1 MGAIIRGIGV
11 YYPENVVT
19 NAQLEKKVDTT
30 DEWITTRT
38 GIKQRRILPNDS
50 NLLASDFGAAAA
62 QAAMTKAG
70 IKPEDID
77 GIICANINPDKQ
89 FPATAC
95 FIQAKIGAKNA
106 FAFDVTAACAG
117 FVFAANMA
125 SLLIDSGQA
134 KNILVIGAE
143 ILSRVLDWTDRNTC
157 ILFGDA
163 AGAVVFSAGPKDRGI
178 LLSQLKSDGTQ
189 ADVLFLNSLMGH
201 GKGFPADEV
210 DEIDE
215 DDDDD
220 DYEDDEDGDEDE
232 NEEPDQEAAP
242 AMNMDGKQ
250 VFKAAVTEIAD
261 IVKSTVAKAGFTMQ
275 DLDLLVMHQANVR
288 IINAIADKLGLPP
301 EKVIINVDKFGNTSS
316 ASIPLAL
323 FDAESQGRL
332 QPGKL
337 VALAAVGG
345 GMSWGCNLM
354 RW

>member
-19 NAQLEKKVDTT
+19 NAQLEKQVDTT

-38 GIKQRRILPNDS
+38 GIKQRRILPQDS

-62 QAAMTKAG
+62 QAAMSKAG
-70 IKPEDID
+70 LKPEDID

-125 SLLIDSGQA
+125 SLLIDAGQA
-134 KNILVIGAE
+134 KHILVIGAE

-163 AGAVVFSAGPKDRGI
+163 AGAAVFSAGPKDRGI
-178 LLSQLKSDGTQ
+178 ILSQLKSDGTQ
-189 ADVLFLNSLMGH
+189 SEVLYLNSLLSDKKSG
-201 GKGFPADEV
+201 GKSG
-210 DEIDE
+210 
-215 DDDDD
+215 
-220 DYEDDEDGDEDE
+220 
-232 NEEPDQEAAP
+232 
-242 AMNMDGKQ
+242 MNMDGKQ
-250 VFKAAVTEIAD
+250 VFKAAVTEITD
-261 IVKSTVAKAGFTMQ
+261 IVKTTVAKAGFTMQ

-288 IINAIADKLGLPP
+288 IINAITEKLGLPP
-301 EKVIINVDKFGNTSS
+301 EKVVINVDKFGNTSS

-323 FDAESQGRL
+323 HDAESQGRL

>member
-1 MGAIIRGIGV
+1 MGAVIRGIGV
-11 YYPENVVT
+11 YTPDNIVT
-19 NAQLEKKVDTT
+19 NADIEKIVETT

-38 GIKQRRILPNDS
+38 GIKQRYILPKGS
-50 NLLASDFGAAAA
+50 PLKSSDFGTFAAKAA
-62 QAAMTKAG
+62 LEKAG
-70 IKPEDID
+70 LGPEDID

-95 FIQAKIGAKNA
+95 FIQAKLGVKNA

-117 FVFAANMA
+117 FVYAANMA
-125 SLLIDSGQA
+125 ALLIDAGQSR
-134 KNILVIGAE
+134 NILVIGSE
-143 ILSRVLDWTDRNTC
+143 ILSPVLDWTDRNTC

-178 LLSQLKSDGTQ
+178 ILSQLKSDGTQ
-189 ADVLFLNSLMGH
+189 SEVLYLNL
-201 GKGFPADEV
+201 P
-210 DEIDE
+210 
-215 DDDDD
+215 
-220 DYEDDEDGDEDE
+220 GDEGRRG
-232 NEEPDQEAAP
+232 
-242 AMNMDGKQ
+242 MFMDGKQ

-261 IVKSTVAKAGFTMQ
+261 IVRTTTAKAGFTVQ

-288 IINAIADKLGLPP
+288 IIGAIAEKLGLPS
-301 EKVIINVDKFGNTSS
+301 EKVVINVDRFGNTSS

-323 FDAESQGRL
+323 HEADAQGRL
-332 QPGKL
+332 KPGML

>member
-11 YYPENVVT
+11 YYPDNVVT
-19 NAQLEKKVDTT
+19 NAQLEKLVETT

-38 GIKQRRILPNDS
+38 GIKQRHILPKDS
-50 NLLASDFGAAAA
+50 PLLASDFGTFAAK
-62 QAAMTKAG
+62 AAMAKAG
-70 IKPEDID
+70 VTADDID

-117 FVFAANMA
+117 FVYAANMA
-125 SLLIDSGQA
+125 SLLIDAGQA

-143 ILSRVLDWTDRNTC
+143 ILSQVLDWTDRNTC

-163 AGAVVFSAGPKDRGI
+163 AGAVVMGPGPKERGI
-178 LLSQLKSDGTQ
+178 ILSQLKSDGTQ
-189 ADVLFLNSLMGH
+189 ADVLYLEGPGDARELKGKD
-201 GKGFPADEV
+201 GKGPR
-210 DEIDE
+210 
-215 DDDDD
+215 
-220 DYEDDEDGDEDE
+220 G
-232 NEEPDQEAAP
+232 
-242 AMNMDGKQ
+242 MNMDGKQ
-250 VFKAAVTEIAD
+250 VFKAAVTEITD
-261 IVKSTVAKAGFTMQ
+261 IVQTTLAKAGFTTA

-288 IINAIADKLGLPP
+288 IINAIADKLHLPP
-301 EKVIINVDKFGNTSS
+301 EKVVINVDRFGNTSS

-323 FDAESQGRL
+323 HDADSQGRL
-332 QPGKL
+332 KPGML